1 MPLAPGTRLGPYE
14 ITAPLG
20 AGGMG
25 EVFRATDTRLGRDV
39 AVKVLPQHL
48 SANPEVRARF
58 EREAKTVSSLNHPH
72 ICTLHDV
79 GREGD
84 TDYLVMEMIEGE
96 TLAER
101 LVKGALPPAEVLE
114 LGEQIA
120 DALDRA
126 HRAGVIHR
134 DLKPGN
140 VMLTKSGAKLMDF
153 GLARATGMAGP
164 AAGSGAAM
172 ATATHSP
179 MMAAPLTAEGTI
191 VGTFQYMA
199 PEQLEGSEADARSDL
214 WALGC
219 VLYEMATG
227 RRAFEGK
234 SQASLITSI
243 MGSQPAPISQVAPMS
258 PPGLERLVQACLAKD
273 PADRLQSAHD
283 IRMQLAWLAEGGSQA
298 GVPAPV
304 ATRRR
309 SRERLAWTLAAVG
322 LIAAGALAG
331 LVAAPSFLLP
341 RAPTVEE
348 PGQVVRFQVTAP
360 PGATMFRGIGHV
372 ISPDGTALLWPGTD
386 SEGRPRTW
394 VRRLDSLE
402 SRPLPPAVSGSPFW
416 APDGAS
422 IGFVNDGK
430 LRTMPID
437 GGDPRTVCEAI
448 SYRGASWGA
457 EYIVFA
463 GGQGPIFKVP
473 VTGGT
478 PEAVTALDESK
489 GETAHRFPHF
499 LPDGE
504 TFLYVALPGKHRV
517 LEVYAGHVDGR
528 EPVAVT
534 SSLTSPVYTS
544 GYLVFQ
550 RGRRLVAQ
558 AFDPDALALSGEPID
573 LGPAPELWEAAG
585 ATKVSA
591 SRNGTLAYLTPEDPN
606 TRLVWYDPKTGRDL
620 EALDLEPGAYTEVEF
635 SPDGRHVALVREAS
649 PEESDIWVLELDRGI
664 LTRFTQG
671 PGNHASVRWSPD
683 SSWIAYSTDADGP
696 WNIYRKPFPGPGAAE
711 PVVAGPVPFKNL
723 LDWSPDGEFLLYS
736 PIGAGTNMDLWFA
749 PADGSGEPRPYQ
761 AETYQED
768 NGRFS
773 PDGRWVAYVSSESG
787 MGNVYIDSF
796 PVPGRKHRVSID
808 GGFGPSWT
816 PDGTAIRFVTPERM
830 MVEASV
836 QTQPSLRTGIPEE
849 LFAIDA
855 DIRGGTRAPDGRI
868 LVIKRASEARDA
880 GVTVILNRVRQ
891 LDGKNP

>member
-1 MPLAPGTRLGPYE
+1 MPLSPGTRLGPYE
-14 ITAPLG
+14 IASPLG

-25 EVFRATDTRLGRDV
+25 EVFRARDTRLGRDV

-48 SANPEVRARF
+48 STNPEVRARF

-72 ICTLHDV
+72 ICTLFDV

-84 TDYLVMEMIEGE
+84 TDYLVMELVEGE

-101 LVKGALPPAEVLE
+101 LAKGALPTAEVLR
-114 LGEQIA
+114 LGAQIA

-126 HRAGVIHR
+126 HRAGVVHR

-164 AAGSGAAM
+164 ASGSSVTVAALTQSPTV
-172 ATATHSP
+172 AT
-179 MMAAPLTAEGTI
+179 PLTAEGTI
-191 VGTFQYMA
+191 LGTFQYMA

-227 RRAFEGK
+227 RRAFEGR

-243 MGSQPAPISQVAPMS
+243 MGSEPAPLSQVAPLS
-258 PPGLERLVQACLAKD
+258 PPGFERLVQACLAKD

-298 GVPAPV
+298 GVPATV

-309 SRERLAWTLAAVG
+309 SRERLAWTLAA
-322 LIAAGALAG
+322 IG
-331 LVAAPSFLLP
+331 LVAAVALAALLL

-348 PGQVVRFQVTAP
+348 PGRVVRFQVTAP
-360 PGATMFRGIGHV
+360 PGAKMFDGIGQV
-372 ISPDGTALLWPGTD
+372 ISPEGTALLWPGAD
-386 SEGRPRTW
+386 SEGRARTW
-394 VRRLDSLE
+394 IRRLDSLE
-402 SRPLPPAVSGSPFW
+402 SRALPPIVAGACFW

-422 IGFVNDGK
+422 IGFINDGK

-437 GGDPRTVCEAI
+437 GGEPRTVCDAI

-457 EYIVFA
+457 ESIVFA

-473 VTGGT
+473 FTGGV
-478 PEAVTALDESK
+478 PEAVTTLDESK

-517 LEVYAGHVDGR
+517 LEVYAGNVDGR
-528 EPVAVT
+528 KPVAVT
-534 SSLTSPVYTS
+534 RSLTSPIYTS
-544 GYLVFQ
+544 GHLVFQ
-550 RGRRLVAQ
+550 RGRRIMAQ
-558 AFDPDALALSGEPID
+558 AFDPDALVLSGDPID
-573 LGPAPELWEAAG
+573 LGPAPELWEGAG
-585 ATKVSA
+585 STKVSA
-591 SRNGTLAYLTPEDPN
+591 SRNGTLAYLTPEDPK
-606 TRLVWYDPKTGRDL
+606 TRLVWIDPTSKEPMKERGTFDL
-620 EALDLEPGAYTEVEF
+620 DPGAYTEVSF
-635 SPDGRHVALVREAS
+635 SPDGRYLALVREVS
-649 PEESDIWVLELDRGI
+649 PEESDIWVLELERGI

-683 SSWIAYSTDADGP
+683 GAWIGYSTDADGP
-696 WNIYRKPFPGPGAAE
+696 WNIYKKPFPGPGAAE
-711 PVVAGPVPFKNL
+711 PVVTGPVPFKNL
-723 LDWSPDGEFLLYS
+723 LDWSPDGTFLLYS
-736 PIGAGTNMDLWFA
+736 ALGVGTNMDLWFA

-761 AETYQED
+761 AETFQEE

-773 PDGRWVAYVSSESG
+773 PDGRWVAFVSWESG
-787 MGNVYIDSF
+787 PGNVYIDSF

-808 GGFGPSWT
+808 GGGGPGWT
-816 PDGTAIRFVTPERM
+816 PDGTGIRFITDSM

-836 QTQPSLRTGIPEE
+836 QTQPSLRTGIPEK
-849 LFAIDA
+849 LFAIDT
-855 DIRGGTRAPDGRI
+855 DIRGATRAPDGRV
-868 LVIKRASEARDA
+868 LVIKPAEKAREAS
-880 GVTVILNRVRQ
+880 VTVVLNGFRQ